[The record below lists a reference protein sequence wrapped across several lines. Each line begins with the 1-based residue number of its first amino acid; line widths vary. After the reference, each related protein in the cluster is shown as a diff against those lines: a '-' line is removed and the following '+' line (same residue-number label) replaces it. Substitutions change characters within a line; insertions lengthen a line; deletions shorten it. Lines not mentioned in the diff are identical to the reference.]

1 MAGSSSGQARS
12 RGWQRLFLLTSTL
25 LVCLAAIW
33 YFARGG
39 GDPPAA
45 PAPVAQDEPDEPAP
59 APVAAPPPVAPRR
72 APQPA
77 RPPAP
82 DPEEVITSDGL
93 PIMPAHGE
101 AIGPSHPHPIT
112 PQHQRLFGENRL
124 VGSIEG
130 AMEIKD
136 TAGMRRL
143 LQQYRRE
150 YPEDDQEVQD
160 GYAVIADCIDHPG
173 ASTRAAAE
181 RWIDSHNGSSVKRFV
196 LRHCIEPLPPQ

>member
-1 MAGSSSGQARS
+1 VAGSGTGQSS
-12 RGWQRLFLLTSTL
+12 QRLVVLIGTL

-39 GDPPAA
+39 SEPPP
-45 PAPVAQDEPDEPAP
+45 PAPVAEDEPAP
-59 APVAAPPPVAPRR
+59 APAAAPPPAAPRP
-72 APQPA
+72 APAPA

-82 DPEEVITSDGL
+82 AADEVITSDGL
-93 PIMPAHGE
+93 PIMPVRGE
-101 AIGPSHPHPIT
+101 PSGPVHPHPIT
-112 PQHQRLFGENRL
+112 PMHERLFGENRL

-143 LQQYRRE
+143 LEKYRRE

-160 GYAVIADCIDHPG
+160 GYAVIADCIDHRD
-173 ASTRAAAE
+173 AETRAAAE
-181 RWIDSHNGSSVKRFV
+181 RWLDSHNGSSVKRYV
-196 LRHCIEPLPPQ
+196 LRHCIEPPLPQ